1 MLLGHARGK
10 VGDLVFSRSN
20 GEQVTR
26 ARASVVKNPR
36 TDIQLIQRIL
46 LNTVSQAYSKMQPI
60 VDHSW
65 EGVQVGQASMSRFMR
80 VNLKAIRSR
89 VAAEIAAFTDLD
101 SIVAFT
107 PLGSNKF
114 APNTYAISAGSLP
127 TVAVEQA
134 SPVSTLSMVAPV
146 FASATSYQDIID
158 AAGLKRGD
166 QLTFC
171 SVKGSSLVDPIFSFC
186 RVILDPTSEAGQPLP
201 LTTEFLDSGAINKP
215 SPRNTGA
222 FTSVAL
228 DASGLTFNV
237 GGNLPTL
244 ASAIIV
250 SRQSSDG
257 KWMRSNASLV
267 LNGAA
272 VVGEFTSLQQCLDLA
287 SSSDISDISD
297 LYLNNAGENVPINTE
312 GAAISRVWLTDAAD
326 GSLDGSTWPWPA
338 AGSSLDADE
347 LDFGA
352 NIVIFGTNLSSAVLS
367 MSSSNPS
374 LLPTLTFSAD
384 GKKAYTTEATGLDGS
399 TAAVI
404 SILLGGEAFG
414 GSVDFSGVRP

>member
-89 VAAEIAAFTDLD
+89 VAAEVAAFTDLD

-186 RVILDPTSEAGQPLP
+186 RVILDPTSDTGQSLP
-201 LTTEFLDSGAINKP
+201 LTTAFLDSGAINKP

-228 DASGLTFNV
+228 SASGLTFNV

-250 SRQSSDG
+250 SRQANDG

-272 VVGEFTSLQQCLDLA
+272 VVGEFPSLQQCLDLA
-287 SSSDISDISD
+287 ASGDISDISD
-297 LYLNNAGENVPINTE
+297 LYLNNAGENTPINTE
-312 GAAISRVWLTDAAD
+312 GAAISSAFIEV
-326 GSLDGSTWPWPA
+326 GSDEILWPGEGEQYDVGEPLSGW
-338 AGSSLDADE
+338 SIE
-347 LDFGA
+347 
-352 NIVIFGTNLSSAVLS
+352 VHGTNLTSENLVFTVNGNQQVLTFTDGGRTATSSAVQIS
-367 MSSSNPS
+367 GSVEAI
-374 LLPTLTFSAD
+374 LT
-384 GKKAYTTEATGLDGS
+384 
-399 TAAVI
+399 
-404 SILLGGEAFG
+404 LGGVQYG
-414 GSVDFSGVRP
+414 GSVIQLP

>member
-80 VNLKAIRSR
+80 TNLKAIRSR

-146 FASATSYQDIID
+146 FAEATSYQDIID

-186 RVILDPTSEAGQPLP
+186 RVILDPTSDTGQPLP
-201 LTTEFLDSGAINKP
+201 LTTAFLEAGAINKP

-222 FTSVAL
+222 FTTVAL
-228 DASGLTFNV
+228 SASGLTFNV

-250 SRQSSDG
+250 SRQANDG

-272 VVGEFTSLQQCLDLA
+272 VVGEFPSLQQCLDLA
-287 SSSDISDISD
+287 ASGDISDISD
-297 LYLNNAGENVPINTE
+297 LYLNNAGETTPINTQ
-312 GAAISRVWLTDAAD
+312 GVAISSAYYTQ
-326 GSLDGSTWPWPA
+326 GG
-338 AGSSLDADE
+338 DE
-347 LDFGA
+347 LIWPGEGETGEIASPFGCDFYG
-352 NIVIFGTNLSSAVLS
+352 NGLTNSIMKLHVKIVTGPESESDLDMPLIFSGDGKRAYLPADTVLPALTGNAS
-367 MSSSNPS
+367 MYV
-374 LLPTLTFSAD
+374 LIGDVQWGGTLTWVNS
-384 GKKAYTTEATGLDGS
+384 
-399 TAAVI
+399 
-404 SILLGGEAFG
+404 
-414 GSVDFSGVRP
+414 